1 MVKIWLCSRHRL
13 HYYVLDFTPQFS
25 FVRPTR
31 LQNVQDCAKRAL
43 VASFLFAARLLTGLV
58 SSAELVDG
66 VVGKVHVEVV
76 HISHCGL
83 LVGLS
88 AEACEA
94 LLVNVDTQGAHT
106 VEEHVNTQ
114 VILQTIDQV
123 RRIHVALDDP
133 AADPILILGLLDRME
148 NALES
153 AAQKNTSTLG
163 ERVRLCDVR
172 VPYPPFAAH
181 RPPELVAKV

>member
-1 MVKIWLCSRHRL
+1 M
-13 HYYVLDFTPQFS
+13 
-25 FVRPTR
+25 
-31 LQNVQDCAKRAL
+31 
-43 VASFLFAARLLTGLV
+43 
-58 SSAELVDG
+58 
-66 VVGKVHVEVV
+66 
-76 HISHCGL
+76 
-83 LVGLS
+83 
-88 AEACEA
+88 
-94 LLVNVDTQGAHT
+94 NVDTQGAHT